1 MNTRSVFLWG
11 PIMITTSLD
20 VVEQLNDWDGPIN
33 LYINS
38 KGGSFYDALA
48 IVNAMRTRG
57 SPVNTIALGAC
68 CNDALLVLMA
78 GTGQRAAMPNAMLS
92 YRHGSINQTISV
104 GELDRVWDITTN
116 IMRECSNTEDITN
129 IIAKFYDG
137 VVLTPFDCKR
147 LGMVDFIVSEVDEG
161 SEVKDKADGH
171 QPDHDGPEDR

>member
-11 PIMITTSLD
+11 PITAESGHDIALELS
-20 VVEQLNDWDGPIN
+20 EWDNPVN

-48 IVNAMRTRG
+48 IVNAMRLRR

-78 GTGQRAAMPNAMLS
+78 GTGHRAAAPNSMIS
-92 YRHGSINQTISV
+92 YRHCSINQTISA
-104 GELDRVWDITTN
+104 GELERVWDITTD
-116 IMRECSNTEDITN
+116 IMRKYSNTENIAD

-137 VVLTPFDCKR
+137 IILTPADCKR
-147 LGMVDFIVSEVDEG
+147 LGMIDLIASEADEG
-161 SEVKDKADGH
+161 SEVKDEADGH

>member
-1 MNTRSVFLWG
+1 MNTRNVFLWG
-11 PIMITTSLD
+11 PITTTSSLD
-20 VVEQLNDWDGPIN
+20 VVEELSDWGCPTN

-48 IVNAMRTRG
+48 IVNAIRMRK

-78 GTGQRAAMPNAMLS
+78 GTGQRAVASNALLS
-92 YRHGSINQTISV
+92 YRHGSVNQTISV
-104 GELDRVWDITTN
+104 GELERVWNITTN
-116 IMRECSNTEDITN
+116 IMRKYSTSEDITD

-137 VVLTPFDCKR
+137 IILTPADCKR
-147 LGMVDFIVSEVDEG
+147 LGMIDLIVSEVDEG
-161 SEVKDKADGH
+161 SEVKNEADGH

>member
-1 MNTRSVFLWG
+1 MNTRNVFLWG
-11 PIMITTSLD
+11 PITTTSSLD
-20 VVEQLNDWDGPIN
+20 VVMELSDWDDPIN

-48 IVNAMRTRG
+48 IVNAMRMRK

-78 GTGQRAAMPNAMLS
+78 GTGTRAAAPNSLLS
-92 YRHGSINQTISV
+92 YRHGSVNQTISV
-104 GELDRVWDITTN
+104 GELERVWDITTN
-116 IMRECSNTEDITN
+116 IMRKYSTSEDITN

-137 VVLTPFDCKR
+137 IILTPADCKR
-147 LGMVDFIVSEVDEG
+147 LGMIDLIASDIRESSQVEDEAG
-161 SEVKDKADGH
+161 GH

>member
-1 MNTRSVFLWG
+1 MNTRNVFLWG
-11 PIMITTSLD
+11 PITTTSSLD
-20 VVEQLNDWDGPIN
+20 VVKELSDWDAPIN

-48 IVNAMRTRG
+48 IVNAIRMRK

-78 GTGQRAAMPNAMLS
+78 GTGHRAVAHNSMLS
-92 YRHGSINQTISV
+92 YRHGSVNQTIGV

-116 IMRECSNTEDITN
+116 IMRKYSNTEHIAD

-137 VVLTPFDCKR
+137 VTLTPADCKR
-147 LGMVDFIVSEVDEG
+147 LGMINLIVSEVDEG
-161 SEVKDKADGH
+161 SEVKDEANWD
-171 QPDHDGPEDR
+171 QPDHNGPEDR